1 MVPVDEGV
9 HFEHVQTIGS
19 DIGTESVVWLKMNA
33 FQDKSKGLY
42 FQTPPYF
49 LKTEDS

>member
-42 FQTPPYF
+42 FSNTAIF
-49 LKTEDS
+49 SEN